1 MFCKEVTESCTTSM
15 DSDLATSSAELGS
28 STYRKADPGLGGNP
42 ERPSNNDVHDLL
54 ECPVCMNLMYPPI
67 YQVCSIDSGLNKCF
81 FFFFEGGG
89 GCVSFLYKYFI
100 F

>member
-1 MFCKEVTESCTTSM
+1 M

-42 ERPSNNDVHDLL
+42 GRPSNNDVQDLL

-67 YQVCSIDSGLNKCF
+67 YQVCSHRF
-81 FFFFEGGG
+81 
-89 GCVSFLYKYFI
+89 
-100 F
+100 